1 MKERNKGRK
10 RAAGGSTPQ
19 AAVTVLRREAAEPPE
34 RHVQSPTAIAAEALS
49 KGVPPASVAL
59 RDQPEVPR
67 EDELLRV
74 GDDEVDP
81 LSNAYVGD
89 ETPGGD
95 MPTPDQDLVD
105 DIGRVYGVAEAD
117 SGALRSTSELLDERD
132 RRRAELEAPLPPHG
146 TRGSDR
152 DRGR

>member
-1 MKERNKGRK
+1 MKERSKGRK
-10 RAAGGSTPQ
+10 PVAGRNTPRP
-19 AAVTVLRREAAEPPE
+19 AVMERPREAAEPPE
-34 RHVQSPTAIAAEALS
+34 RHVQSPTAVAAEALS
-49 KGVPPASVAL
+49 KGVRPTSVL
-59 RDQPEVPR
+59 SDEPESH

-81 LSNAYVGD
+81 LSNAHVGD

-117 SGALRSTSELLDERD
+117 SGALRATSELLDERD
-132 RRRAELEAPLPPHG
+132 RRRAELEAPLPTHG

>member
-10 RAAGGSTPQ
+10 RAVGGSTPQ
-19 AAVTVLRREAAEPPE
+19 AAAVARPREAAEPPE
-34 RHVQSPTAIAAEALS
+34 RHIQSPTAIAAEALS
-49 KGVPPASVAL
+49 KGVPPASVGLAE
-59 RDQPEVPR
+59 PEMPR

-105 DIGRVYGVAEAD
+105 DIGRVYGVSEAD
-117 SGALRSTSELLDERD
+117 SGALRATSELLDERD
-132 RRRAELEAPLPPHG
+132 RRRAELEAPLPTHG
-146 TRGSDR
+146 TRDSDR